1 MDTVKTAR
9 EIQLV
14 QNVNDAVTISSA
26 WLLQMTVSLVS
37 VTLWAQCHY
46 SAIQQ
51 ASAPVNLEWQ
61 VSNVTNAR
69 QTTLAFHRR
78 VVGRFTKQNYWKQ
91 TFDIFWILPL
101 QQYLIFCIMRASVFL
116 CSFFRPCQCSPE
128 GTDPSNTQCNE
139 KGECSCKRNVIGAK
153 CTQCKTGF
161 YGLES
166 TNPHG
171 CKQCFCYGHSSVCE
185 AAMGYTGYNISNQF
199 SSGREGW
206 TVINEQGTCYNSANI
221 LRV

>member
-1 MDTVKTAR
+1 MDAVKTAR

-14 QNVNDAVTISSA
+14 QNANDAVTTSSA
-26 WLLQMTVSLVS
+26 WLLQMIVSLVS
-37 VTLWAQCHY
+37 VTLWGQCCY
-46 SAIQQ
+46 SVIQQ
-51 ASAPVNLEWQ
+51 ASALVNLGWQ
-61 VSNVTNAR
+61 VSNATNAC
-69 QTTLAFHRR
+69 QTSLGFHRQ
-78 VVGRFTKQNYWKQ
+78 VVGKFTKHQNKVQLCVRFSFGNFLYLV
-91 TFDIFWILPL
+91 FWI
-101 QQYLIFCIMRASVFL
+101 MWASIVLCFL
-116 CSFFRPCQCSPE
+116 FRPCQCSPE

-166 TNPHG
+166 SNPHG

-185 AAMGYTGYNISNQF
+185 AAMGFTGYNISNLF

-206 TVINEQGTCYNSANI
+206 TVINEQGKWLYNFANI
-221 LRV
+221 LRL